1 MTTST
6 PERAVTSA
14 SAGSDP
20 VRAVYEWGAKK
31 RRRDPLE
38 LWHRR
43 DLLYRFV
50 WKEFTVRYK
59 QTAIG
64 VLWVILQ
71 PLAFASL
78 FAGVI
83 LRGSSTSFG
92 LVRGSDFVPLYLG
105 MSIWLMVSS
114 IVLNGSSALLTNQ
127 AVLAKVYFPRQIPV
141 LAATVLSFIDFLFA
155 VSLVPFFAILTHTP
169 LSVLGFVASIG
180 CAAVLAVIA
189 HGLALAL
196 AAAVVRFRDVRII
209 VPYFINLLFFFSS
222 ALFPFAFYS
231 ERWRPW
237 VLSNP
242 VAATVDFSR
251 HFSLGLP
258 LSVDTPSVLRG
269 IYISIATMAIGVLS
283 FRRSKRQLVEQL

>member
-1 MTTST
+1 MTAPIAKSGAIQT
-6 PERAVTSA
+6 A
-14 SAGSDP
+14 SGAEP
-20 VRAVYEWGAKK
+20 VRAVYEWGAKR

-83 LRGSSTSFG
+83 LRGSATSFG
-92 LVRGSDFVPLYLG
+92 LARGSDFVPLYLG

-141 LAATVLSFIDFLFA
+141 LAATILSFVDFLFA
-155 VSLVPFFAILTHTP
+155 VSLVPFFALLTHTP
-169 LSVLGFVASIG
+169 LSIVGFVASIG
-180 CAAVLAVIA
+180 CAAVLALIA

-209 VPYFINLLFFFSS
+209 VPYFINLLFFFSA

-231 ERWRPW
+231 ERWRSW

-251 HFSLGLP
+251 HLSLGLP
-258 LSVDTPSVLRG
+258 LSVDTASVLRG
-269 IYISIATMAIGVLS
+269 LYISIATMVIGVIA